1 MIRAPSAR
9 QLRMKQTFAAFT
21 SGKHGSGICFETSR
35 CLEHI
40 KVQELKYAN
49 PGAPA
54 LSAIFLFKHLNLAT
68 DISRNI
74 SEAGA
79 GIRNPAVRRLV
90 APGFIRI

>member
-1 MIRAPSAR
+1 
-9 QLRMKQTFAAFT
+9 MKQTFAVFT
-21 SGKHGSGICFETSR
+21 SGKHESGVCLETSR

-40 KVQELKYAN
+40 KVQEQKYAN
-49 PGAPA
+49 PGALA

-90 APGFIRI
+90 APSFIRI